1 MNPFG
6 EGYKKSPRPVTN
18 SRLTYYKNI
27 KHLLSAD
34 RGRIPSLALS
44 RLFYARYFAPI
55 VSETMQK
62 YKKFLKMKLIEILN
76 LNRELLIYFQK
87 AGIRL
92 DDVQYI
98 DLFNEYRTLSA
109 QGEKVSYI
117 VARLAT
123 EYAVSERKVYNLI
136 RRFKTDCNLLAV

>member
-1 MNPFG
+1 
-6 EGYKKSPRPVTN
+6 
-18 SRLTYYKNI
+18 
-27 KHLLSAD
+27 
-34 RGRIPSLALS
+34 
-44 RLFYARYFAPI
+44 
-55 VSETMQK
+55 MQK
-62 YKKFLKMKLIEILN
+62 YKKFLRMKLIEILN
-76 LNRELLIYFQK
+76 LNRELLINLQK

-109 QGEKVSYI
+109 QGEKVSNI

-136 RRFKTDCNLLAV
+136 RRYNTDCNLLAV